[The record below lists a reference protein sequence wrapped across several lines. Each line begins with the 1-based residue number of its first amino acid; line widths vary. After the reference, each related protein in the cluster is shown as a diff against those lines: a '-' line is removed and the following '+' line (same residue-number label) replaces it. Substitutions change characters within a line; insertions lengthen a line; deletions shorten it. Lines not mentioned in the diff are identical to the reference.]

1 MGTTGSRGSQRLQKV
16 VSSPVFSVLQSAL
29 PHSAPCLS
37 ARISDSEDVSSS
49 DRKMSKSALNQT
61 KKRKKRRHR

>member
-1 MGTTGSRGSQRLQKV
+1 MATTDPRGSQRLRRWG
-16 VSSPVFSVLQSAL
+16 PHRVLGASERT

-37 ARISDSEDVSSS
+37 AHFSDSEDVSSS